1 MRTAPYIAIVTR
13 EDGYWLADVDEVH
26 GCTFA
31 RTLPKLRE
39 YVADVIALAEECDRI
54 DAGEADPHVD
64 RGSVQFEF
72 KYKLPVKV
80 RRLIARTGRERARA
94 RETTET
100 AIELSRETVAEL
112 VALELSQRDI
122 AEILELSP
130 ARVGQLAR
138 ARSRS

>member
-1 MRTAPYIAIVTR
+1 MRTAPYIAVVTR

-54 DAGEADPHVD
+54 DAGEPDPHVD
-64 RGSVQFEF
+64 RNSVQFEF
-72 KYKLPVKV
+72 KYKLPAKV
-80 RRLIARTGRERARA
+80 RRLIARTGRERTRARA
-94 RETTET
+94 T
-100 AIELSRETVAEL
+100 AEAAVEVSRETVVEL
-112 VALELSQRDI
+112 TALEFSQRDI

-138 ARSRS
+138 ARSTP

>member
-1 MRTAPYIAIVTR
+1 MTYLVNVIY
-13 EDGYWLADVDEVH
+13 EDGYWQADGDDPNFA
-26 GCTFA
+26 TFA

-39 YVADVIALAEECDRI
+39 YVADAIALAEECDRI

-64 RGSVQFEF
+64 RGSIQFEF

-94 RETTET
+94 RAT
-100 AIELSRETVAEL
+100 AEAAAEVSRETVAEL
-112 VALELSQRDI
+112 AALGLSQRDI